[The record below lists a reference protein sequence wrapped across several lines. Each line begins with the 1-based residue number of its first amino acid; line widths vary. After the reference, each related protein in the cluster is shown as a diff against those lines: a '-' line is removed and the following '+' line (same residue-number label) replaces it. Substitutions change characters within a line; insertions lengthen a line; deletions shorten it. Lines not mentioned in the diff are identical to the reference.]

1 VRLERL
7 VARGFRNLED
17 LDLAV
22 PPAGMILLGENGQG
36 KTNLLEALCYTVLCR
51 SVRGAADA
59 ELARFAGPGF
69 HVATA
74 SGPHEVAASWS
85 SGERRKRIQVG
96 GVETGRLADAIGTWL
111 AVAFLPGD
119 VALAAG
125 PAAGRRLYLDRL
137 LALAD
142 RHYLA
147 ALTRYRN
154 ALAQRNGALRQG
166 RGDMATAFDQPLA
179 DAGALVVRCR
189 LGWVQRMASA
199 FGTEL
204 GGLGERGE
212 ARLAYRGHG
221 ELADTEAWA
230 PLLREHLGRDLAR
243 GATAL
248 GPHRDDLRLL
258 LDGRDLRTFGSTG
271 QQRTAAIAL
280 RLLELRTLAEDRGHE
295 PALALDDVF
304 AELDGQRQER
314 LAARLL
320 DAGAR
325 QDFLTAPRAAE
336 LPAGLTLPVWRL
348 AGGKV
353 TT

>member
-1 VRLERL
+1 MRLEHL

-22 PPAGMILLGENGQG
+22 PPAGMILLGANGQG

-69 HVATA
+69 HVATT
-74 SGPHEVAASWS
+74 SGPHAVTAQWT

-142 RHYLA
+142 RGYLA

-166 RGDMATAFDQPLA
+166 RGDMAAAFDAPLA
-179 DAGALVVRCR
+179 DAGAMVVRCR
-189 LGWVQRMASA
+189 LDWVGRMEMA
-199 FGTEL
+199 FGAEL
-204 GGLGERGE
+204 GGLGERGD
-212 ARLAYRGHG
+212 ARMVYRGHG
-221 ELADTEAWA
+221 ELRDAAAWH
-230 PLLREHLGRDLAR
+230 PLLHEHLARDLTR
-243 GATAL
+243 GATGV

-304 AELDGQRQER
+304 AELDGERQAR

-320 DAGAR
+320 DANAR
-325 QDFLTAPRAAE
+325 QVFLTAPRAAE
-336 LPAGLTLPVWRL
+336 LPAGLSLPTWRV
-348 AGGKV
+348 ANGKV